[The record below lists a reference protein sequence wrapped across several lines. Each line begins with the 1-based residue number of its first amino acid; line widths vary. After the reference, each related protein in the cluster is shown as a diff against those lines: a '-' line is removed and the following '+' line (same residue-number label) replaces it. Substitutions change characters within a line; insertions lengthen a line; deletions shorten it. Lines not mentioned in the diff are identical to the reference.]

1 MAQKL
6 SSGADGR
13 QGGEPAL
20 SFERAPRR
28 KLVETVAERLLEA
41 VRTQPRGT
49 RMPSERALAEQLG
62 VGRST
67 VREALNG
74 LAALGALDIRH
85 GRGVFVASTAS
96 QRLDHET
103 VAPALVRAQTN
114 ALIEARLVVQPEV
127 ARLAAARRTEAD
139 LRGLEKVL
147 EGQQRLATG
156 GSADRAT
163 KLGVEFNVRL
173 AEAAKNEVLSGI
185 VRSLFHRMLDR
196 VPRLHELA
204 DGFGTW
210 DVDEHRGIYLAVR
223 DADGER
229 AAARVR
235 DHVLAIGSLYEGL
248 DEG

>member
-1 MAQKL
+1 MAQKA
-6 SSGADGR
+6 SGSAEEH

-20 SFERAPRR
+20 TFERAPRR

-41 VRTQPRGT
+41 VRTRPSGT

-85 GRGVFVASTAS
+85 GRGVFVASSAS
-96 QRLDHET
+96 PRLDREP
-103 VAPALVRAQTN
+103 VATALVRAQTN

-127 ARLAAARRTEAD
+127 ARLAAARRTDGD
-139 LRGLEKVL
+139 LRALEKVL

-163 KLGVEFNVRL
+163 KLGVDFNVRL
-173 AEAAKNEVLSGI
+173 AEAARNEILSGI
-185 VRSLFHRMLDR
+185 IRSLFHRILER
-196 VPRLHELA
+196 APRLHELA

-223 DADGER
+223 DGDGER

-235 DHVLAIGSLYEGL
+235 DHVLAIRSLYEGL
-248 DEG
+248 DEA